1 MKIIKKPWFIPIVLT
16 IVILAVGGYYMKHL
30 VSNAETL
37 PENEI
42 RKQLEETYGG
52 KVERLSLEGT
62 MFEVELSRNK
72 DVYLATVDAETGK
85 VLSMIQ
91 TKEVIEEEIPIA
103 SAEKED
109 ITDDKDTVTETNN
122 TETIG
127 QDKAPTDERATEP
140 KQPIASEP
148 KTVVTESKQPTPSQP
163 KAAATAPKQPA
174 PKPKATTTEPK
185 KTVVPESK
193 PKTST
198 NQTTPPKTSTTVLIS
213 ENQAIKIALGQLKG
227 EVEDV
232 EFVQTSDGGYY
243 LVEIDD
249 DDQDDEATFQIHAIS
264 GKILSVTWDD

>member
-16 IVILAVGGYYMKHL
+16 IGILAVGGYYTKHL
-30 VSNAETL
+30 VSKAETL

-52 KVERLSLEGT
+52 KVERLSLDGT
-62 MFEVELSRNK
+62 LFEVELSRNK

-85 VLSMIQ
+85 VLSLIQ
-91 TKEVIEEEIPIA
+91 TKEVIEEETPIA
-103 SAEKED
+103 SVEEDD
-109 ITDDKDTVTETNN
+109 ITDEPNN
-122 TETIG
+122 TETVG
-127 QDKAPTDERATEP
+127 QDKAPTDEVA
-140 KQPIASEP
+140 AEP
-148 KTVVTESKQPTPSQP
+148 KTVVTESKQPIPSQ
-163 KAAATAPKQPA
+163 
-174 PKPKATTTEPK
+174 PKATTTEPAK
-185 KTVVPESK
+185 VVVPESN

-198 NQTTPPKTSTTVLIS
+198 NQTTSPKTSTTVLIS
-213 ENQAIKIALGQLKG
+213 EKQAIKIALGQLKG
-227 EVEDV
+227 EVEDI

>member
-1 MKIIKKPWFIPIVLT
+1 MSLKIIKKPWFIPIVLT
-16 IVILAVGGYYMKHL
+16 IVILAVGGYYTKHL

-52 KVERLSLEGT
+52 KVERLSLDGT

-91 TKEVIEEEIPIA
+91 TKEVIEEEMPIA
-103 SAEKED
+103 SAEQDD
-109 ITDDKDTVTETNN
+109 IADDKDTVTEANN
-122 TETIG
+122 TETVV
-127 QDKAPTDERATEP
+127 QDKVPTDEGATEP
-140 KQPIASEP
+140 KQSAASEP

-163 KAAATAPKQPA
+163 KAAV
-174 PKPKATTTEPK
+174 TEPK
-185 KTVVPESK
+185 KAVVPESK

-198 NQTTPPKTSTTVLIS
+198 NQTTPPKTPTTVLIS

>member
-16 IVILAVGGYYMKHL
+16 IVILAVGGYYTKHL

-37 PENEI
+37 PENEV

-52 KVERLSLEGT
+52 KVERLSLDGT

-72 DVYLATVDAETGK
+72 DAYLATVDAETGK

-91 TKEVIEEEIPIA
+91 TKEVIEKEMPIA
-103 SAEKED
+103 SAKQGDSTE
-109 ITDDKDTVTETNN
+109 DKDSVTEANN
-122 TETIG
+122 TETVA
-127 QDKAPTDERATEP
+127 QDKAPTEP
-140 KQPIASEP
+140 EQPAPSKPKVTTAEP
-148 KTVVTESKQPTPSQP
+148 KTAVT
-163 KAAATAPKQPA
+163 
-174 PKPKATTTEPK
+174 
-185 KTVVPESK
+185 PETK

-213 ENQAIKIALGQLKG
+213 ENQAINIALGQLKG

-249 DDQDDEATFQIHAIS
+249 NDQDDEATFQIHAIS
-264 GKILSVTWDD
+264 GKILSVTRDD

>member
-16 IVILAVGGYYMKHL
+16 IIILAVGGYYTKHL

-52 KVERLSLEGT
+52 KVERLSLDGT
-62 MFEVELSRNK
+62 VFEVELSRNK

-91 TKEVIEEEIPIA
+91 TKEVIEEGIPIA
-103 SAEKED
+103 SAEKDD
-109 ITDDKDTVTETNN
+109 IIDDKGTETVMQEK
-122 TETIG
+122 TS
-127 QDKAPTDERATEP
+127 TDEVASEP
-140 KQPIASEP
+140 KQPAPSAP
-148 KTVVTESKQPTPSQP
+148 KTVVTG
-163 KAAATAPKQPA
+163 PKQPA
-174 PKPKATTTEPK
+174 SSEPKPGTN
-185 KTVVPESK
+185 
-193 PKTST
+193 T
-198 NQTTPPKTSTTVLIS
+198 NQTTSPKTSTTVLIS

-243 LVEIDD
+243 LVEIDS
-249 DDQDDEATFQIHAIS
+249 DQDDDHEDEATIQIHAIS